1 MNKKWFIFC
10 FIILFALGFT
20 LLSFG
25 QTEDRANVSEVCISK
40 EELKLFK
47 LITEYR
53 KSKGLKEIPFS
64 KSLTFD
70 AQTHVR
76 DLENNSP
83 AQGNCNMHSWS
94 DKGNWT
100 PCCYTSD
107 HAKASCMWDKPKEL
121 TNYNGNGFEISSG
134 GFGDYIITADGALK
148 SWKGSSGHNS
158 VIINS
163 GIWKNSPWQAIGI
176 GIYGSYAVVWF
187 GKIKDQEGPPFLCKE

>member
-1 MNKKWFIFC
+1 MNKKMVSIGFIV
-10 FIILFALGFT
+10 
-20 LLSFG
+20 LLSISYTISSVG
-25 QTEDRANVSEVCISK
+25 QNENNIKVSDVCISK

-47 LITEYR
+47 LISEYR

-64 KSLTFD
+64 KSLTFV

-121 TNYNGNGFEISSG
+121 TNYKGNGFEISSG
-134 GFGDYIITADGALK
+134 GSGNYIITAEAALK
-148 SWKGSSGHNS
+148 SWKGSNGHNA
-158 VIINS
+158 VIINL

-187 GKIKDQEGPPFLCKE
+187 GKLKDPEGPPFLCKE